1 MCYMKKIL
9 LSLFFLFGVMRL
21 AAPQVSASQVS
32 DAQAIFIYNFSR
44 LIKWP
49 ASATQGDF
57 VIGVLS
63 SNETYESLISYTS
76 TKKVG
81 TQKIT
86 IKQFNNPEDIT
97 ACNILFVGSSRSS
110 KMDEINKMLIGTNTL
125 IVGEHRGI
133 TESGAA
139 INFVIVGD
147 RLKFELNKSNID
159 KYNLIISKSLQ
170 DMAYTN

>member
-1 MCYMKKIL
+1 MKKIY
-9 LSLFFLFGVMRL
+9 LSIFFLFGAMAWAL
-21 AAPQVSASQVS
+21 PQVSASQVS

-44 LIKWP
+44 LVKWP
-49 ASATQGDF
+49 ANATQGNF

-63 SNETYESLISYTS
+63 SNETYNSLTSYTS
-76 TKKVG
+76 SKKVG
-81 TQKIT
+81 TQKII
-86 IKQFNNPEDIT
+86 IKQFNKPEDIT
-97 ACNILFVGSSRSS
+97 NCNILFVGSSKSS
-110 KMDEINKMLIGTNTL
+110 KMDQINEILKGTNTL
-125 IVGEHRGI
+125 IIGEHRGI

-170 DMAYTN
+170 DMAYKN